1 MPETAAPA
9 PANSPQEAEILA
21 ALGRRSVV
29 LVGMMGVGKSTIGR
43 RLATRLRLPFF
54 DADIEI
60 EAAAGMSI
68 PDIFL
73 AHGEPYFR
81 DGEAR
86 VIARLLDSGPAVI
99 ATGGGAYTEREET
112 RKRIRDKAVS
122 IWLKADLDVI
132 MKRVKRRADRPLLQT
147 EDPAATVSRFLEARE
162 PVYQSADLTV
172 LSRDVPHD
180 RIVDECIDA
189 LHARLCRKPCVDGP
203 KIDASDGY
211 NGYNGRD
218 ERHAMT
224 APLKHS
230 DPITVDVALGD
241 RAYDIVIGRDVL
253 PSLGARVAALRPGV
267 RTAIVTDRTV
277 AKHWLEQTQAS
288 LAAAGIPASHVVV
301 DEGEGSKTYAG
312 LEKVSEALI
321 AAKIERND
329 LVIAL
334 GGGVVGDL
342 AGFAAAVLRRG
353 VDFVQVPTSLLAQV
367 DSSVGGKTG
376 INSPQGKNLLGAFHQ
391 PLLVIAD
398 TSVLDTLSPRQFR
411 SGYAEVAKYGV
422 LGDEA
427 FFAWLEANHSDIFS
441 GGAAREHAIA
451 TSCRAKA
458 AIVSRDERE
467 TGERAL
473 LNLGHTFGHALEA
486 ATGFSDRLFHGEGVA
501 VGMVLAAEFS
511 AQLGMISQAD
521 AARVERHLASV
532 GLPTHLQD
540 IAGFAQEGLA
550 DADALMALMAQD
562 KKVKRGKLT
571 FILLEAV
578 GRAVIA
584 NDVEPSLVRDFLK
597 AKLAKS

>member
-1 MPETAAPA
+1 
-9 PANSPQEAEILA
+9 
-21 ALGRRSVV
+21 
-29 LVGMMGVGKSTIGR
+29 
-43 RLATRLRLPFF
+43 
-54 DADIEI
+54 
-60 EAAAGMSI
+60 
-68 PDIFL
+68 
-73 AHGEPYFR
+73 
-81 DGEAR
+81 
-86 VIARLLDSGPAVI
+86 
-99 ATGGGAYTEREET
+99 
-112 RKRIRDKAVS
+112 
-122 IWLKADLDVI
+122 
-132 MKRVKRRADRPLLQT
+132 
-147 EDPAATVSRFLEARE
+147 
-162 PVYQSADLTV
+162 
-172 LSRDVPHD
+172 
-180 RIVDECIDA
+180 
-189 LHARLCRKPCVDGP
+189 
-203 KIDASDGY
+203 
-211 NGYNGRD
+211 
-218 ERHAMT
+218 
-224 APLKHS
+224 
-230 DPITVDVALGD
+230 
-241 RAYDIVIGRDVL
+241 
-253 PSLGARVAALRPGV
+253 
-267 RTAIVTDRTV
+267 V
-277 AKHWLEQTQAS
+277 AKYWLEKAESS
-288 LAAAGIPASHVVV
+288 LAAAGIPTSRVIVE
-301 DEGEGSKTYAG
+301 EGEGSKSFSG

-321 AAKIERND
+321 AARIERND

-342 AGFAAAVLRRG
+342 AGFAAAILRRG

-391 PLLVIAD
+391 PVLVIAD

-411 SGYAEVAKYGV
+411 AGYAEVAKYGA

-427 FFAWLEANHSDIFS
+427 FFAWLEANHADIFS

-486 ATGFSDRLFHGEGVA
+486 ATGFSDRLFHGEGVS

-511 AQLGMISQAD
+511 AKLGMISEQD
-521 AARVERHLASV
+521 AARIERHLASV

-584 NDVEPSLVRDFLK
+584 NDVEPSLVRDFLE
-597 AKLAKS
+597 AKLAKA